1 MMRRSGPSR
10 AALRAAA
17 AFMAPI
23 GLDPPPKSENPSAG
37 SAGVVSTFRNV
48 ADENTLSPPNT
59 QPARRRAI
67 EAALPGQLGR
77 RARDAAAHRA
87 TTTLE
92 AIRMAS
98 RWTAENKWRRTR
110 GIWA

>member
-10 AALRAAA
+10 AALRSAA
-17 AFMAPI
+17 AFQAPCGI
-23 GLDPPPKSENPSAG
+23 PDPPPKSKRPGAG
-37 SAGVVSTFRNV
+37 CTGALTFGGVTPT
-48 ADENTLSPPNT
+48 NTRSPQNT
-59 QPARRRAI
+59 QPARRAAI
-67 EAALPGQLGR
+67 EDALPGQLDR

-87 TTTLE
+87 TTKHE